1 MLSHP
6 VSSRAGEN
14 ALLLP
19 PAPIPLQRVGG
30 LAGPRPSRRLLAIL
44 AMDVAGYSRMIE
56 SDDLRTALRLR
67 HLHEHLIRPA
77 VRLHGGRIVS
87 VAGDGAMVAFAAAD
101 QALEGAVAIQRA
113 LDLLQSGEPV
123 DQRIRLRM
131 GISVGDVLEVE
142 GELYGNALNVAA
154 RLEALAEPGGIYLSG
169 AAFDHL
175 GPRSAVRL
183 EALGERKL
191 RKIAVPQRVYRVDR
205 RHLAGR

>member
-1 MLSHP
+1 
-6 VSSRAGEN
+6 
-14 ALLLP
+14 
-19 PAPIPLQRVGG
+19 
-30 LAGPRPSRRLLAIL
+30 
-44 AMDVAGYSRMIE
+44 MDVAGYSRMIE